1 MPTDPSPST
10 TRPSPRGRTE
20 PAGLR
25 LDVGQLLADIRGTLA
40 SAFTAIDWAEQEITA
55 ARRRHPA
62 AAGRIWHSFV
72 LLRPTYDLMTTEA
85 VFRAHCAELLA
96 RVAADADTRPGTAA
110 ECCIALCE
118 TSQLAPLT
126 HAAVGLYARMW
137 QTAGLPEVD
146 LTDHLVHYETLEGAL
161 IDDHEQWLRGKLRQ
175 PWRQLPPDTPAAV
188 PGTPTSA

>member
-10 TRPSPRGRTE
+10 TE

-25 LDVGQLLADIRGTLA
+25 LDVGQLVADIRGELE
-40 SAFTAIDWAEQEITA
+40 SAFAAIDWAEQEITA
-55 ARRRHPA
+55 AQQRHPA
-62 AAGRIWHSFV
+62 AADRIWHSFV
-72 LLRPTYDLMTTEA
+72 LLRPTHDLMSTEF
-85 VFRAHCAELLA
+85 VYRAHCAELLD
-96 RVAADADTRPGTAA
+96 RVAAGDDTRPGTAA

-146 LTDHLVHYETLEGAL
+146 LTDHLVHYETLEGSL
-161 IDDHEQWLRGKLRQ
+161 IDDHEQWLRRKLQ
-175 PWRQLPPDTPAAV
+175 QSWRQLRS
-188 PGTPTSA
+188 SAT